1 LACAQVQPTDFIRI
15 NNPPITNLSLAR
27 QREAMTGFD
36 KAIKAKSAANR
47 SQTANHPGD
56 TCGNASGGDKQP
68 SATTDSLAM
77 RKRPQKPDTIQKSDK
92 PKYLA
97 PSPGVVLE
105 MALKIIF
112 NLSQE
117 SASHGIIA
125 TSSRL
130 RLLLHVLA
138 KNSPAP
144 NCILALRVLMNV
156 TSSRGA
162 HAEIVKTPGL
172 LSAIALALVDYDD
185 APLHHDETH
194 LQLDRDSKQISPHG
208 SSASSRVSLSPL
220 ASPLA
225 QSSQHPTPSEVQV
238 DLLRRQLAGN
248 TKYYPTASTRKNSV
262 RKKSVELIFEDLCR
276 ILSLCAPRVRARAR
290 AKQTRRLRQHQR
302 RAKRVTHNSR
312 PFLLFAI

>member
-1 LACAQVQPTDFIRI
+1 
-15 NNPPITNLSLAR
+15 
-27 QREAMTGFD
+27 MTGSD
-36 KAIKAKSAANR
+36 KAIKGKNTANR
-47 SQTANHPGD
+47 NRTANHPGD

-144 NCILALRVLMNV
+144 NRMLGLRVLMNV

-162 HAEIVKTPGL
+162 HEEIVKTPGL
-172 LSAIALALVDYDD
+172 LSAIALALVDDHDD

-194 LQLDRDSKQISPHG
+194 LQLDRDSKQTSPYG

-220 ASPLA
+220 TSPLA
-225 QSSQHPTPSEVQV
+225 HSSQHPPPTNVEV
-238 DLLRRQLAGN
+238 DLLHRQLAEN
-248 TKYYPTASTRKNSV
+248 IKYYPTASTRKISV
-262 RKKSVELIFEDLCR
+262 CTKSVELIFEYLCR
-276 ILSLCAPRVRARAR
+276 ILSLCAPRARARAR
-290 AKQTRRLRQHQR
+290 AKHTRRLRQHQR
-302 RAKRVTHNSR
+302 RAKRVTRSSR